1 MSYANDMPRTTV
13 ADAELASELRIGVM
27 RLARRLRQQR
37 TESGLTLT
45 QLSALGT
52 LNRQGPCTPGELAA
66 LERVQPPSM
75 TRVLSHLEERG
86 LVSRTAHPTDRRQV
100 LVALTDA
107 AHELMAADRQRREAW
122 LTAHLSDLDVTDRET
137 LRAVV
142 PVLERLATAE

>member
-1 MSYANDMPRTTV
+1 MSYANDVPRTTV
-13 ADAELASELRIGVM
+13 ADAELASELRMGVM
-27 RLARRLRQQR
+27 RLARRLRQER

-86 LVSRTAHPTDRRQV
+86 LVARTAHPSDRRQV
-100 LVALTDA
+100 VVDLTPA
-107 AHELMAADRQRREAW
+107 ARELIAADRRRREAW
-122 LTAHLSDLDVTDRET
+122 LVAHLAELDVDERAA

-142 PVLERLATAE
+142 PVLEGLATAP